1 MFDNY
6 HTKLTQQS
14 ARSSKLL
21 YANVALFS
29 VGLFSNRS
37 QESSNMARTLLTHST
52 ATFLFIPHFHVI
64 YGLVLNRSKETWNL
78 LTNFM
83 GISFIFMFG
92 CICKGRWNIFTRT
105 MQVTHYYYYYYCVN
119 MKESSQ

>member
-1 MFDNY
+1 MNLYGLTSFTWWQLYLVDNY

-37 QESSNMARTLLTHST
+37 QESSNMAKTLLTHST

-64 YGLVLNRSKETWNL
+64 YGLVLNRSKATWNL
-78 LTNFM
+78 LMNFILM
-83 GISFIFMFG
+83 YIS
-92 CICKGRWNIFTRT
+92 WA
-105 MQVTHYYYYYYCVN
+105 
-119 MKESSQ
+119 